1 MTDDESPA
9 VVGPT
14 RGQIFTHS
22 TFRRLLPDG
31 TKGFAVMKVTAVRR
45 GEVFYT
51 YADSPTNKGDWRM
64 PIENWLKRYGN
75 HRQLGTSRLRP
86 GNSSMR
92 GTEQ

>member
-1 MTDDESPA
+1 MADDQAPA
-9 VVGPT
+9 GVSPT

-31 TKGFAVMKVTAVRR
+31 TQGFALMKVTAVRR

-64 PIENWLKRYGN
+64 PIENWVKRYGTADN
-75 HRQLGTSRLRP
+75 
-86 GNSSMR
+86 
-92 GTEQ
+92 